1 MRGADVRVFS
11 NLNLRQ
17 REVAPT
23 GLMVALSLVDGEL
36 GIDLEEVA
44 LQIFSDTC
52 LGEQMLEMSGE
63 GTLLVNIRS
72 QESKSRSLHCAKG
85 RCVHELALRLMQ
97 NVGPDCEMVC
107 AAH

>member
-11 NLNLRQ
+11 KLRQ
-17 REVAPT
+17 REVAPP
-23 GLMVALSLVDGEL
+23 GLMVEWSLVHGEL
-36 GIDLEEVA
+36 ALPEEVA
-44 LQIFSDTC
+44 LHIILNTD
-52 LGEQMLEMSGE
+52 LDEQMLEVSGE
-63 GTLLVNIRS
+63 VTLLVNIRS

-85 RCVHELALRLMQ
+85 QCVHELALRLMQ

>member
-11 NLNLRQ
+11 NLRQ

-44 LQIFSDTC
+44 LHIILNTE
-52 LGEQMLEMSGE
+52 LVAQMLEVSGE
-63 GTLLVNIRS
+63 VTLLVNIRS
-72 QESKSRSLHCAKG
+72 QERKNRSFHFAKRSLCT
-85 RCVHELALRLMQ
+85 
-97 NVGPDCEMVC
+97 
-107 AAH
+107 